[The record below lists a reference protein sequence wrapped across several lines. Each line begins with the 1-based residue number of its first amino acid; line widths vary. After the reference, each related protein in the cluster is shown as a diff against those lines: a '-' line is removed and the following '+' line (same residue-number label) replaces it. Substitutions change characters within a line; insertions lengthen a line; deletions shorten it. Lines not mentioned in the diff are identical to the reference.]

1 MICEVDIL
9 IYSLAFALLCTWSDF
24 ACWVFKKKNHLL
36 SIMFH
41 TVIKDTSRWFSGKM
55 VLSFWKRAV
64 ELYCTFKLWISS
76 SNGKFFGLCWSKH
89 CQFWVSSWQWTFV
102 TVKHNK
108 FIKYDK
114 VCAIFIY
121 YLIQTMLSRRASDC
135 EQFLYFPT
143 LQTTPSL
150 RYNIILGYVVS
161 FWTIQPYHFFQKR
174 LF

>member
-1 MICEVDIL
+1 M

-24 ACWVFKKKNHLL
+24 ACWVFKKNHLL

-41 TVIKDTSRWFSGKM
+41 IVIKDTSLWFSGKM
-55 VLSFWKRAV
+55 VLSFWITIK
-64 ELYCTFKLWISS
+64 KD
-76 SNGKFFGLCWSKH
+76 CWAILHLQTVNFIKQWEVFWSLLKQTL

-135 EQFLYFPT
+135 EQFFYFPT

-150 RYNIILGYVVS
+150 CYNIILGYVVS